1 MRFAPVCLG
10 AKLFYIIYKNN
21 MVWGM
26 LKKLICFSFLIS
38 AFIVFPVKA
47 NTLNN
52 DTSDPLFMLH
62 QEGVLSKTTLTYWD
76 NILRAGQYVSYG
88 LNNRLTIGANIHFQ
102 QDFDGPE
109 DGFSAIDLGAV
120 YRLAGA
126 ESNSARIIY
135 DLLLGFKFGGTEK
148 VRTPFFADS
157 TYYAGL
163 RFGRQWAGVT
173 LAATIQSS
181 WIFDETRG
189 MSYIDFIPEAYFRVS
204 QDWRLGGGLTLR
216 KSTNP
221 AFNQEWVNFKFLR
234 QYGRTQYIGHVDYEF
249 ESDEF
254 QLGMQVNILF

>member
-1 MRFAPVCLG
+1 MFFG
-10 AKLFYIIYKNN
+10 AKVFILLININGAK
-21 MVWGM
+21 M
-26 LKKLICFSFLIS
+26 LKKIFSITFC
-38 AFIVFPVKA
+38 IVTLFSYSSKA
-47 NTLNN
+47 SVLEM
-52 DTSDPLFMLH
+52 DTSDPLFLLR

-76 NILRAGQYVSYG
+76 NILRAGQYITYG
-88 LNNRLTIGANIHFQ
+88 LNNRLSIGANIHFQ

-135 DLLLGFKFGGTEK
+135 DLLLGFKFGGSEK

-173 LAATIQSS
+173 LAATIKSS

-189 MSYIDFIPEAYFRVS
+189 MSYIDFVPEAYFRVS
-204 QDWRLGGGLTLR
+204 PDWRLGGGFTLR

-221 AFNQEWVNFKFLR
+221 AFDQEWVNFKFLR

-254 QLGMQVNILF
+254 QLGAQVNILF

>member
-1 MRFAPVCLG
+1 MF
-10 AKLFYIIYKNN
+10 KKIIYTLF
-21 MVWGM
+21 V
-26 LKKLICFSFLIS
+26 LSIFFVCP
-38 AFIVFPVKA
+38 AKA
-47 NTLNN
+47 SGLET
-52 DTSDPLFMLH
+52 DTSDPLFILR
-62 QEGVLSKTTLTYWD
+62 QEDILSQTTLTYWD
-76 NILRAGQYVSYG
+76 NILRAGQYISYG
-88 LNNRLTIGANIHFQ
+88 LNNRLSIGANIHFQ

-135 DLLLGFKFGGTEK
+135 DLLLGFKFGGSEK

-173 LAATIQSS
+173 LAATIKSS
-181 WIFDETRG
+181 WIFDENRG

-204 QDWRLGGGLTLR
+204 PDWRLGGGFTLR

-221 AFNQEWVNFKFLR
+221 AFDQEWINFKFLR

-254 QLGMQVNILF
+254 QLGAQVNILF